1 MERVFTQNKKLQF
14 NHILQALRAVS
25 VVTGCLIMAV
35 GGAVGAFNAW
45 SNDLKDTYDLTQSH
59 GRYLCM

>member
-1 MERVFTQNKKLQF
+1 
-14 NHILQALRAVS
+14 
-25 VVTGCLIMAV
+25 MAV

-59 GRYLCM
+59 GRSFKLKDMIVLVP